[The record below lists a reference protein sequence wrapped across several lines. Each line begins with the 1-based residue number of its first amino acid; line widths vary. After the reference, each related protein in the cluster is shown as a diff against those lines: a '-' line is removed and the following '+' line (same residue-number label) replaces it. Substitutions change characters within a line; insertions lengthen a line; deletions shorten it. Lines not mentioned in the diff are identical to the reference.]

1 MSCVERLRRI
11 LDEPLDYLHPQR
23 LQLPAGFNH
32 AEARHALNQIL
43 LERMDSPEAS
53 TSMPLTAVA
62 QLWIRTWRQLPYIA
76 CLIGAW
82 RLFPQ
87 LVRDKVLQQLPA
99 PMRHFAGCRPGPR
112 VCLPLERSCA
122 VLHQVEAAGFNAL
135 VGLSGF
141 IPPPLIQRLPLQFS
155 PLVVDQ
161 HAQWPDAAADSTL
174 FFLAVQHARLYP
186 NPA

>member
-1 MSCVERLRRI
+1 MSCAERLRRI

-32 AEARHALNQIL
+32 GKARDALNRIL
-43 LERMDSPEAS
+43 LEGMDSPEAA

-62 QLWIRTWRQLPYIA
+62 QLWIRTWGQLPYIA

-87 LVRDKVLQQLPA
+87 LVRGKVLQQLPA
-99 PMRHFAGCRPGPR
+99 PVRQFAGCRPGPR
-112 VCLPLERSCA
+112 VCLPLEGSCA

-135 VGLSGF
+135 VGLAKY
-141 IPPPLIQRLPLQFS
+141 IPPPLLQRLSLQFS
-155 PLVVDQ
+155 PAVVDQ
-161 HAQWPDAAADSTL
+161 QAQWPDAVADTTL

-186 NPA
+186 NPE